1 LRKGERDLFIF
12 PSKDA
17 QELAEKSVKRQQGYN
32 LIHWEKSGMEYWA
45 ISDLNEAELRQFAEI
60 IQNRL
65 SPSPWN

>member
-17 QELAEKSVKRQQGYN
+17 QELAEKSVKRQGYN
-32 LIHWEKSGMEYWA
+32 LFHWDNSGVEYWA
-45 ISDLNEAELRQFAEI
+45 ISGLNEAELRQFAEI

>member
-1 LRKGERDLFIF
+1 LRKDERDLFIF

-17 QELAEKSVKRQQGYN
+17 QELAEKSVKRQGYN
-32 LIHWEKSGMEYWA
+32 LIHWDKSGMEYWA
-45 ISDLNEAELRQFAEI
+45 ISDLDEAELRQFAEI

>member
-1 LRKGERDLFIF
+1 MICLSFLQRTPK
-12 PSKDA
+12 
-17 QELAEKSVKRQQGYN
+17 ELAEKSVKRQGYN
-32 LIHWEKSGMEYWA
+32 LIHWDKSGMDYWA